1 MTTLTDQSLVV
12 HLFTATTGPRA
23 GVSYRRL
30 REVWAVCGPDLGMT
44 HPVAATG
51 LPDALPEELQ
61 DLPET
66 GGLAARRSRDGLSQ
80 AILQRHHEL
89 LCLSVALS
97 PDAAVE
103 GSWGEWD
110 RRWTQVAGATQEW
123 AVGEARL
130 FVAYHGADDASPVNA
145 RAVEEAI
152 RSGLSSA
159 DPPMRLGPGVE
170 VAHPPVTVWEVAD
183 ASETRR
189 QRRFAAVAADR
200 GNEPQEVERW
210 LWSQG
215 GGAPPPFARYLANA
229 AKLRYEIRVHAA
241 HDSDQG
247 SAVGTVVDAALAV
260 LDGPPTGDDTQPD
273 VRSDELAL
281 WRNRLLALTAGSA
294 GLTQWIT
301 RLREMR
307 TTAQIAEANMR
318 ALRDDAGVS
327 AAVPGVFADDL
338 ALTGWFV
345 QRMADELIYLEADRE
360 RARDALAAVAAEAE
374 NALQRRRELT
384 QRQADAL
391 HQRQSETNLLQAAFL
406 GAVLMVL
413 AAAQTFGY
421 RIPLLHR
428 PAIPALI
435 ALLGALALL
444 LGSMVLWLV
453 APAQTP
459 GHGRGRVGAVFAG
472 LVGAA
477 AGWLSVT
484 VLTHA
489 ATGRASPIALTL
501 AVAVPAF
508 GCGWFVM
515 RCRLRAHDQI

>member
-1 MTTLTDQSLVV
+1 MVTPLTDQSLVV

-23 GVSYRRL
+23 ALSYQRL
-30 REVWAVCGPDLGMT
+30 REVWAMCAPDLGMA

-51 LPDALPEELQ
+51 LPDTLPEELQ

-80 AILQRHHEL
+80 AILLRHHEL

-97 PDAAVE
+97 PDAAGD
-103 GSWGEWD
+103 GSWREWD
-110 RRWTQVAGATQEW
+110 RRWTYVAGATQEW

-130 FVAYHGADDASPVNA
+130 FVAYRGADDAAPANSG
-145 RAVEEAI
+145 AVEEAV

-159 DPPMRLGPGVE
+159 DPMTRLGPGVE
-170 VAHPPVTVWEVAD
+170 VVHPPVTVWEVAGI
-183 ASETRR
+183 SETRR

-200 GNEPQEVERW
+200 GNEPREVERW

-215 GGAPPPFARYLANA
+215 SALAPFTRYLANA
-229 AKLRYEIRVHAA
+229 AKVRYEIWVHAA
-241 HDSDQG
+241 HDNAQG
-247 SAVGTVVDAALAV
+247 SAVGTTVDAALAT
-260 LDGPPTGDDTQPD
+260 LDGPQTGDDTVPD
-273 VRSDELAL
+273 VRSHGLAV
-281 WRNRLLALTAGSA
+281 WRNRLLALIAGSA

-307 TTAQIAEANMR
+307 TTVQIAEVNMR

-327 AAVPGVFADDL
+327 AASPGVFADDL

-345 QRMADELIYLEADRE
+345 QRVADELIYLEADRE
-360 RARDALAAVAAEAE
+360 RARDALAAVTAEAE
-374 NALQRRRELT
+374 DTLQRRRELT

-391 HQRQSETNLLQAAFL
+391 HQRQSATNLLQAAFL

-413 AAAQTFGY
+413 AAAQTFDY
-421 RIPLLHR
+421 RIPLLPR
-428 PAIPALI
+428 PAVPALI

-453 APAQTP
+453 TPAQMP
-459 GHGRGRVGAVFAG
+459 VHRRGRVGAMFAG

-477 AGWLSVT
+477 GGWLSVT

-489 ATGRASPIALTL
+489 ATGSASPVALTL

-508 GCGWFVM
+508 GCGWFAM
-515 RCRLRAHDQI
+515 RRRLCAEGLI